1 MNVRIDGARRQDQ
14 PFAGDGLGRD
24 ANDHVARDARH
35 HVGVAGLADAGDPA
49 VLDPHVRFPDPG
61 PVDDQGVGDHRIER
75 CLVSNTCRLPHAVTE
90 NLAGTEHAL
99 VAIRRIVPFHFRD
112 ERRVGEMN
120 AIAGGRTIQVD
131 VVTTIDAAAH
141 WSSWC

>member
-1 MNVRIDGARRQDQ
+1 MCASMAPAVRISPSPAMASVVTPTIMSLATPGITSGLPALPMPAIR
-14 PFAGDGLGRD
+14 PFLIPTSAFRIPVQSMIRAL
-24 ANDHVARDARH
+24 VIT
-35 HVGVAGLADAGDPA
+35 A
-49 VLDPHVRFPDPG
+49 V
-61 PVDDQGVGDHRIER
+61 ER

-112 ERRVGEMN
+112 ERGVGEMN